1 MKVQQSYAPFGSVS
15 VKTKRQKPK
24 IADPGPGSYD
34 ISLPIIVPIVQT
46 IRKKNNN
53 VIVKLGHLGTA
64 SFQNDVDRF
73 KLEHLPAVGPGQC
86 RHNIMQILPKRHLRL
101 ETRSKARRGAWQGK
115 RYVSLSKIGQIVA
128 RRSLK

>member
-15 VKTKRQKPK
+15 VKTKKHKLK
-24 IADPGPGSYD
+24 IADPGPGAYD
-34 ISLPIIVPIVQT
+34 ISLPIIAPIVQT

-73 KLEHLPAVGPGQC
+73 KLDHIPAVGPGQC
-86 RHNIMQILPKRHLRL
+86 KQYSKKIPLRRRL
-101 ETRSKARRGAWQGK
+101 NLGIKCKVRRGAWQA
-115 RYVSLSKIGQIVA
+115 RRCVSL
-128 RRSLK
+128 

>member
-15 VKTKRQKPK
+15 LRNKKPK
-24 IADPGPGSYD
+24 EKQPQDPGPGAYD

-73 KLEHLPAVGPGQC
+73 KQNQLPAVGPGQC
-86 RHNIMQILPKRHLRL
+86 TLAITKIL
-101 ETRSKARRGAWQGK
+101 
-115 RYVSLSKIGQIVA
+115 
-128 RRSLK
+128 LK